1 MQAAEEVQ
9 IDTNLYSRQIGTFG
23 LETMGKLIKMKVL
36 IVGMRGLGVETAKNL
51 ILAGPASVTFYDP
64 NPTTMKD
71 LGANFYLTKEHV
83 AAGTSRAEAS
93 CQMLR
98 ELNPYVK
105 TNVLTNLSINDLE
118 NYSLV
123 CYTEN
128 FDGIDNLIA
137 ADNFCRSKKIGFLL
151 AETMGCAGYVFSDF
165 GSSHVITDADGEP
178 CKSFIVVS
186 VSQED
191 EALVTVHEDKRHSFQ
206 EGDFVKFVEVE
217 GMTELNN
224 AEPYEITQVKGPFSF
239 KIKVDSTKMGAYTRQ
254 GVVENIK
261 VPKVQEY
268 HSLEAS
274 VENPVASSKYGMLET
289 PDLGNFG
296 RSEQLHI
303 AIRAVHKFQA
313 THKRYPSAG
322 DSAEIV

>member
-1 MQAAEEVQ
+1 MGCEQSNNLTIKDIQKVSLDNMQATEEVQ

-51 ILAGPASVTFYDP
+51 ILAGPASVTFYDL
-64 NPTTMKD
+64 NPTEMRD
-71 LGANFYLTKEHV
+71 LGSNFYLTKEHV

-93 CQMLR
+93 LSQLQ

-105 TNVLTNLSINDLE
+105 TNILDKLSIEDLE

-128 FDGIDNLIA
+128 FDGIEHLIA
-137 ADNFCRSKKIGFLL
+137 ANQFCRSKKVGFLL

-165 GSSHVITDADGEP
+165 GKAHIITDDDGEP

-186 VSQED
+186 ISQEE
-191 EALVTVHEDKRHSFQ
+191 EALITVHEDKRHSFQ

-224 AEPYEITQVKGPFSF
+224 AEPYEIT
-239 KIKVDSTKMGAYTRQ
+239 
-254 GVVENIK
+254 
-261 VPKVQEY
+261 
-268 HSLEAS
+268 
-274 VENPVASSKYGMLET
+274 
-289 PDLGNFG
+289 
-296 RSEQLHI
+296 
-303 AIRAVHKFQA
+303 
-313 THKRYPSAG
+313 
-322 DSAEIV
+322 